1 MEARTSEGPPG
12 LEARTIAIG
21 ASVAS
26 FALYAWRLCPTLCLD
41 GDSAELV
48 TAAAVWGVPHAP
60 GYALYTAIAHA
71 FTWIP
76 LHALPWRVHLT
87 SAVFHAGTVG
97 ATVLATFAITKN
109 RPAALAAGV
118 ALAFERSFFVG
129 SLYAEVFPLNDFLF
143 AWLLVLALALRLPC
157 GFAREHALARDSGRL
172 RSREALPLAFAAVA
186 GVAAAHHMMIALAA
200 PCLALLAL
208 PAIAERRPA
217 ARGWAA
223 LAVAFVA
230 PSVLGWAL
238 ILLAASR
245 DPALSWG
252 DVHDAGSLLALVT
265 RSDYGG
271 LLSSVHGAGHGTGL
285 ERVAALGGL
294 LAGGFGV
301 ATLLLAAVGAVDLV
315 RRERTVGVSLAV
327 GALASGPLFAWLN
340 ALSTSSE
347 EALAFFERF
356 STMCTVPIA
365 IAVGAGVALVGRA
378 IVKVRSPPLLV
389 AGALA
394 LAGWAALSFARVRAV
409 DRSKDD
415 RGIAFAHD
423 LILPTPDRSL
433 VLLSGDAPANAA
445 LYVCAVERRCGD
457 RVALSPGSLF
467 LPWAMT
473 QARRRHP
480 DVSIPWAA
488 GPALKRT
495 HELAAAEGSTRAV
508 FVYPDLL
515 DKDPLLAETFLPL
528 PDHLLF
534 RLWPRDTAPD
544 AAREALLASARA
556 IGGPVSRGE
565 APRGCE
571 GCDLPPPGDHPTQ
584 EMQLVLAYE
593 AAAYNHA
600 RAIAPLELEE
610 GRELV
615 PALLARAGDYA
626 QRGGE
631 SMSRKSSS
639 SSR

>member
-1 MEARTSEGPPG
+1 MEAQAREGAPR
-12 LEARTIAIG
+12 LDVRALAVC
-21 ASVAS
+21 ASAAS
-26 FALYAWRLCPTLCLD
+26 FALYASRLCPTLCLD

-48 TAAAVWGVPHAP
+48 TAATVWGVPHAP
-60 GYALYTAIAHA
+60 GYALFTALAHA

-97 ATVLATFAITKN
+97 ATVLSTFAITKD
-109 RPAALAAGV
+109 RAAALAAGV
-118 ALAFERSFFVG
+118 ALAFERSFLLG
-129 SLYAEVFPLNDFLF
+129 SLYAEVFPLNDLLF
-143 AWLLVLALALRLPC
+143 AWLLFLALALR
-157 GFAREHALARDSGRL
+157 H
-172 RSREALPLAFAAVA
+172 RSRAASPLAFAAVA

-200 PCLALLAL
+200 PTLALLAL

-217 ARGWAA
+217 ARGWAS

-230 PSVLGWAL
+230 PSVAGWGL
-238 ILLAASR
+238 VLLAASR

-252 DVHDAGSLLALVT
+252 DVHDARSLFALVT

-271 LLSSVHGAGHGTGL
+271 LLSAVHGAGHGTGL
-285 ERVAALGGL
+285 ERVVALGGL

-301 ATLLLAAVGAVDLV
+301 MTLLLAAVGAVDLV
-315 RRERTVGVSLAV
+315 RRERIVGIGLVV

-340 ALSTSSE
+340 ALGTDSE

-356 STMCTVPIA
+356 STMCTIPIA
-365 IAVGAGVALVGRA
+365 IAFGAGVGLLGRA
-378 IVKVRSPPLLV
+378 LGRMRSRPLRV

-394 LAGWAALSFARVRAV
+394 LAGWAALAFARVRGV
-409 DRSKDD
+409 DRSHDD

-445 LYVCAVERRCGD
+445 LYVCAVEGRCGS
-457 RVALSPGSLF
+457 RIALSPGSLF
-467 LPWAMT
+467 MPWAMA

-480 DVSIPWAA
+480 DLTIPWEA
-488 GPALKRT
+488 GRALRKT
-495 HELAAAEGSTRAV
+495 HELAAAEATTRAV

-515 DKDPLLAETFLPL
+515 EKDPLLVETFTPL

-534 RLWPRDTAPD
+534 RLWPHD
-544 AAREALLASARA
+544 AAPEVARAALLASARA
-556 IGGPVSRGE
+556 IGTGR
-565 APRGCE
+565 APGSARTECE

-600 RAIAPLELEE
+600 RAVAPLELPE
-610 GRELV
+610 GRALL

-626 QRGGE
+626 QRGGA